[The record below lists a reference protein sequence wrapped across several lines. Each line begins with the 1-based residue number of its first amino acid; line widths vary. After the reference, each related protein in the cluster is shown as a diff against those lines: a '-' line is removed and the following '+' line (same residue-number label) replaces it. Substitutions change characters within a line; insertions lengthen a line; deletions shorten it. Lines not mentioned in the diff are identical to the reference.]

1 MHGSFCWFCCAAVHI
16 CNIGKGFMHFKN
28 LQILYLYWSNILDV
42 SIESFFHA
50 DEHVIHVCFL
60 LVGIK
65 FYVTRFGFCV
75 YICFALKF
83 SIFFLIDSASSC
95 PGSLSTWSK
104 LAFHRQT
111 CHMRSC
117 HSD

>member
-50 DEHVIHVCFL
+50 DEHVIHVCFCW
-60 LVGIK
+60 LV
-65 FYVTRFGFCV
+65 YVCGFCV

-95 PGSLSTWSK
+95 PGSLSTWSI
-104 LAFHRQT
+104 LASQT
-111 CHMRSC
+111 NVPYEILSQ
-117 HSD
+117 